1 MRRSML
7 ALLAVAGLAL
17 SSAPCL
23 ASGASRNSLDLQ
35 GTWNWDA
42 SYRAQGAGQTPRS
55 SGYGLQLTI
64 RSNGSYTLIERDSAS
79 AYARCAGRLR
89 TDPNRPVAGAAAS
102 PGGAAFASLTITGW
116 EPRYDAYT
124 AALQGRDTLL
134 LYPAR
139 PGTGHA
145 DAAVQR
151 FVRAG
156 RDAEKT
162 PRLYSRALRPPRL
175 VSEGYGAYD
184 VAPPDSADR
193 LARLTSPFR
202 KAPDRDYS
210 ESMRAAYRYRHD
222 QTPAAVIGDF
232 DGDGVYDVALY
243 GTAGSDAEAICV
255 LDWNRAGQVM
265 VLGKEPAREG
275 ADPGLYLELVPKGSR
290 VTRVGGEGVL
300 TYDAIR
306 AVHAGGQ
313 RELFEWNGTTLA
325 SCAEQ

>member
-1 MRRSML
+1 ML

-35 GTWNWDA
+35 GTWIWDA

-55 SGYGLQLTI
+55 SGYGLLLTI

-89 TDPNRPVAGAAAS
+89 TDPNRPVAGA
-102 PGGAAFASLTITGW
+102 AAFASLTITGW

-175 VSEGYGAYD
+175 VSEGYGAYE

-193 LARLTSPFR
+193 LARLTSAFR
-202 KAPDRDYS
+202 KAPDRAYS
-210 ESMRAAYRYRHD
+210 ESVRAAYRYRHD

-255 LDWNRAGQVM
+255 LDWNRAGQVL
-265 VLGKEPAREG
+265 VLGKEPAREA

-290 VTRVGGEGVL
+290 VTRAGGEAVL
-300 TYDAIR
+300 AYDAIR

-313 RELFEWNGTTLA
+313 REIFEWNGTTLA
-325 SCAEQ
+325 SSTEP